1 MEKNQAFVDLLKRVA
16 GEKDTTPAQIAL
28 AWLLA
33 QRPYIVP
40 IPGTTKVHRL
50 EENVGAADVEL
61 TQAELREIND
71 GASRIQ
77 AAGDRYAPAQMAMVG
92 REAPPVRLDA

>member
-1 MEKNQAFVDLLKRVA
+1 MDLLKRGA
-16 GEKDTTPAQIAL
+16 HEKRATPAQIAL

-50 EENVGAADVEL
+50 AENIGVFDVVLTVADLSEIEDAAS
-61 TQAELREIND
+61 QI
-71 GASRIQ
+71 RIE
-77 AAGDRYAPAQMAMVG
+77 GERYSPHQLGMTG
-92 REAPPVRLDA
+92 RDAPPSGAGA